1 MYPSDYGYA
10 TSGGSTTDRATCL
23 AKEMYNWDGSDVSDC
38 KTNDY
43 LYKSSYYQW
52 TLAPYSSNARIVFR
66 VDGTGFVSNG
76 HAYIDNRSVRPAVFL
91 KSNISITDVGIG
103 TAESPFQLK
112 VG

>member
-23 AKEMYNWDGSDVSDC
+23 SKGLNNWYDASDC
-38 KTNDY
+38 YGNDY

-52 TLAPYSSNARIVFR
+52 TLAPRSLY
-66 VDGTGFVSNG
+66 SNG
-76 HAYIDNRSVRPAVFL
+76 VFDVYTNGYVNDDNANDTNGVRPVAFL
-91 KSNISITDVGIG
+91 KSNISITDVGLG

>member
-10 TSGGSTTDRATCL
+10 TAGGATTNRAACL
-23 AKEMYNWDGSDVSDC
+23 AKELYNWDGSGVSDC
-38 KTNDY
+38 INNDY

-52 TLAPYSSNARIVFR
+52 TLAPYSSDASFVFR
-66 VDGTGFVSNG
+66 VSTSGFVGYSG
-76 HAYIDNRSVRPAVFL
+76 ASYDRSSVRPVAFL
-91 KSNISITDVGIG
+91 KSNISITDVGLG